1 MGRNTVD
8 LLSRFVVVVSKVKP
22 VTSILVITYGLSFK
36 IYHYRNFSVSNSNI
50 SALFQFYI
58 QDYYLELSRKM
69 KVLRVWTPQY
79 WFPAT
84 GLYEF
89 LNSQGNFQHFIFQ
102 LLCFQSWFPASLQPL
117 TITFSE
123 LLMPHIHL
131 HEYSCIF
138 YTVQRGS
145 QAHLCSAAKEKK
157 ILKSFFSSWVSHTE
171 VTALWRLPFV
181 S

>member
-8 LLSRFVVVVSKVKP
+8 LLSRFVFVVVVSNVKP

-36 IYHYRNFSVSNSNI
+36 IYQYRNFSVSNSNI

-58 QDYYLELSRKM
+58 QDYCLELSRKM
-69 KVLRVWTPQY
+69 KVLRVWSPQY

-131 HEYSCIF
+131 HEHSCIF
-138 YTVQRGS
+138 TQCREAPRLICVQLQKKKFWKAAFLPGFPTQKS
-145 QAHLCSAAKEKK
+145 LLCEDYHL
-157 ILKSFFSSWVSHTE
+157 
-171 VTALWRLPFV
+171 
-181 S
+181 